1 MNKLNSKDYINIGI
15 FTTLFFISNILVS
28 SLIVTPFM
36 QYVMMPLIAL
46 VTGPIYILY
55 VSKIKK
61 FGAITIV
68 GIFCSLVIGLL
79 VFGSIPAC
87 IINLIIF
94 LLAELIAY
102 LGKYKDFKYI
112 ALSYIVVS
120 FYTIGE
126 VGLIW
131 YARDSYYNISIQSG
145 ISSEF
150 TQKILDLG
158 SYTTLFIMIICVIIC
173 SILSIIL
180 SKKLF
185 NKHFKKLGII

>member
-55 VSKIKK
+55 VSKINK
-61 FGAITIV
+61 FGAISIV